1 MSLRVLLALHAPEG
15 VNGQFGGPSRRVRAT
30 ARALAALG
38 VEAVVAYG
46 DEIPDGVFDVAHVHN
61 IWQPEEA
68 LKQIRLLRPRC
79 RHLVFS
85 PIYLDLSEFVI
96 GLGLTKLYA
105 TSASLDEAAV
115 LHRPMMERLRWV
127 GPGLDDILKML
138 SPDYRGCLRR
148 ILDTVDH
155 VVFLSEHEKAAMTAL
170 EPLDGC
176 GGSIVRNAAGIDW
189 IDGADP
195 DVFRRAYGLDRYVLC
210 VGSLEARKNQMT
222 LAAAWRNEPTPLALI
237 GAGAEPK
244 YVELVRLRLRRDWV
258 APGHLDDDALLASAY
273 AGADAFV
280 LPSLSEGAPLSAL
293 EAAAAGTPLALS
305 DRSSE
310 REYFGDLAVYF
321 DPTDPDAIRD
331 AVRAATERG
340 RDPAYRAALRDFTR
354 RTYSYERL
362 ATSLRDLYA
371 ALLAGQELPCPV
383 ASSPPMRRDSP
394 VAAVMKGS
402 CDLLNSFPFLGDG
415 IEAVAEFTTVG
426 PSGVPMHLD
435 HTEILLRCGT
445 DVAERFGAVIDHLP
459 FVERRSYQSRFFG
472 DDGAVRVLGTLMDYT
487 QGVYRYLDGDY
498 TVSFGNL
505 EWDITDPANWEHQ
518 ISRVPG
524 LDADPD
530 FLPWFAENFRFMG
543 GISPDRFEANLETI
557 IARLDGRCPLILVN
571 AVETEFPGSTE
582 KDRHL
587 RHRAFNAILD
597 AVVARHPGVGL
608 CDLRLDVWGA
618 QDHTNGIRHFHPHV
632 YARIGAHLRRMIL

>member
-1 MSLRVLLALHAPEG
+1 MSLRVLLALHPPEG

-61 IWQPEEA
+61 VWQPEEA
-68 LKQIRLLRPRC
+68 LKQVRLLRPRC

-115 LHRPMMERLRWV
+115 LHRPMMERLRRV

-170 EPLDGC
+170 EPLGGC

-195 DVFRRAYGLDRYVLC
+195 DAFRRAHGLDRYVLC

-222 LAAAWRNEPTPLALI
+222 WRRPGGTSRPPGADRRGRGTEIRRTRPAA
-237 GAGAEPK
+237 
-244 YVELVRLRLRRDWV
+244 V
-258 APGHLDDDALLASAY
+258 APRLGGARTPGRRCPARLGLCR
-273 AGADAFV
+273 ADAFV

-321 DPTDPDAIRD
+321 DPTDPDAIRA
-331 AVRAATERG
+331 AVRAATQRG
-340 RDPAYRAALRDFTR
+340 RDPAHRAALRDFTR

-371 ALLAGQELPCPV
+371 ALPAG
-383 ASSPPMRRDSP
+383 R
-394 VAAVMKGS
+394 
-402 CDLLNSFPFLGDG
+402 GD
-415 IEAVAEFTTVG
+415 
-426 PSGVPMHLD
+426 D
-435 HTEILLRCGT
+435 
-445 DVAERFGAVIDHLP
+445 
-459 FVERRSYQSRFFG
+459 QSRFSQPLLNRRRRHTDPRAPRREPGSVISARKNPSMSDEKLFVVEPANTPYARRG
-472 DDGAVRVLGTLMDYT
+472 VADLFKEDHKNLIRVLAPRRKRRGPCACSTSVAPMANALPPEA
-487 QGVYRYLDGDY
+487 GVSRLAAFRRR
-498 TVSFGNL
+498 SFG
-505 EWDITDPANWEHQ
+505 
-518 ISRVPG
+518 G
-524 LDADPD
+524 LHRRRRRRAGT
-530 FLPWFAENFRFMG
+530 G
-543 GISPDRFEANLETI
+543 GDRFFRRLGLRRDRAVGRGDLHRRRRNLH
-557 IARLDGRCPLILVN
+557 RSGG
-571 AVETEFPGSTE
+571 GSA
-582 KDRHL
+582 K
-587 RHRAFNAILD
+587 
-597 AVVARHPGVGL
+597 
-608 CDLRLDVWGA
+608 
-618 QDHTNGIRHFHPHV
+618 
-632 YARIGAHLRRMIL
+632 AHLPGRAGRPVGRRRTLQPA